1 MSAVISAIMA
11 VITFFSGFSAD
22 LSFAFAESVFTDAL
36 SLFVCRSDFL
46 DDIEDENIVAY
57 TESAG
62 YVENIVLVFFEQ
74 DASFFSKLRALKET
88 DGITVGSLPEMNL
101 CIVRT
106 AQKDFD
112 EHNALCAELNSL
124 DAVALAS
131 ICPAHR
137 FDSQYTPDDPFTE
150 YDWYTEHWNES
161 SPYGNNWWLEAVD
174 ARGAWGYNSLYG
186 QIDIGVVDG
195 GFDTD
200 HVELDGKIYFPDVK
214 SAMRNRDNSHGTH
227 VAGIIAAKGD
237 NGVGISGICQ
247 NSRLICVDWTPSDG
261 QLWIADIAI
270 FFGFAKVVKAGAKV
284 INFSIGS
291 SSSIS
296 ENASAF
302 PSFVNNLDA
311 LLYSYSMGSLLNKG
325 YDFIVVQSAG
335 NGNAGGYAVNAS
347 QNGIFCSINE
357 GNMFL
362 PIGVSKQDIL
372 DRIIIVGSAAREGD
386 GYVQSSSSNV
396 GDKVDLCAPGVLVY
410 SCVQDDTYLTKSGT
424 SMAAPVVTAVASLV
438 WSVNPA
444 LNAAEVVNIVCSNT
458 KYTVQPSQDRT
469 FADAGYKA
477 YPMVNAKLCVEAA
490 LLQKG
495 GVYRVNFSGYS
506 DEKVVFTATDG
517 DEFIFETDEKG
528 QLSCVLPQGTYTVVS
543 DRFGSTVDVQSDTDI
558 SIGG

>member
-22 LSFAFAESVFTDAL
+22 LSFAFAESVFSDAL
-36 SLFVCRSDFL
+36 SLFVRRSDFL
-46 DDIEDENIVAY
+46 DDIDDENVIAY

-62 YVENIVLVFFEQ
+62 YIENTVLVFFEQ
-74 DASFFSKLRALKET
+74 DASFFSKLDVLNKT
-88 DGITVGSLPEMNL
+88 DGVTVGSLPEMNL
-101 CIVRT
+101 CVVRT
-106 AQKDFD
+106 SPKSLEQL
-112 EHNALCAELNSL
+112 NALCDELRSTA
-124 DAVALAS
+124 AVALAS

-150 YDWYTEHWNES
+150 YEWYTEHWNES

-174 ARGAWGYNSLYG
+174 ARSAWGYSSLYS

-200 HVELDGKIYFPDVK
+200 HVELDGKIYFPDSR
-214 SAMRNRDNSHGTH
+214 SASRNRDNSHGTH

-261 QLWIADIAI
+261 QAWIADVAI

-311 LLYSYSMGSLLNKG
+311 LLYSYSMGSLLRKG
-325 YDFIVVQSAG
+325 YDFLVVQSAG

-362 PIGVSKQDIL
+362 PVGVSKQDVL

-386 GYVQSSSSNV
+386 GYVQASSSNV
-396 GDKVDLCAPGVLVY
+396 GAVVDLCAPGVLVY

-424 SMAAPVVTAVASLV
+424 SMATPVVTAVASLV
-438 WSVNPA
+438 WAVNPA
-444 LNAAEVVNIVCSNT
+444 LNAAQVAEIVCTNT
-458 KYTVQPSQDRT
+458 KDTVQPSQERY
-469 FADAGYKA
+469 FENSGYKA
-477 YPMVNAKLCVEAA
+477 YPMVNAKLSVEAA

-495 GVYRVNFSGYS
+495 GSYRVNFSGYS
-506 DEKVVFTATDG
+506 DEEVVFTNADG
-517 DEFIFETDEKG
+517 DEFVFETDEKG

-543 DRFGSTVDVQSDTDI
+543 DGIDGTVDVQSDTDI